1 MKLLII
7 RHGEPNKPKT
17 DLTEKGKREAE
28 LLKDRLLQANI
39 GYFYTSPLQ
48 RAISTAMPTL
58 QALNKDYEVLDWLRE
73 FDATAVNPKTGEN
86 TYAWDRLP
94 SFLKEEPAYFDA
106 SRWADTAYGKSGDLQ
121 EKYNEVCTGLDSLLL
136 RHGYRHNGIYFDVE
150 RENRDTVALF
160 CHYGVECVI
169 LSHLLNIS
177 PMVLWHGFVAL
188 PSSVTVLA
196 TEEREKGLA
205 QFRCSAFGD
214 LSHLYA
220 GNEPASFHARFC
232 ENYSCEEERH

>member
-17 DLTEKGKREAE
+17 ELTEKGKREAE

-39 GYFYTSPLQ
+39 DYFYTSPLQ

-58 QALNKDYEVLDWLRE
+58 NSLNKEYKVLDWLRE
-73 FDATAVNPKTGEN
+73 FDATVENSKTGEK

-94 SFLKEEPAYFDA
+94 SFLNEEPAYFDL
-106 SRWADTAYGKSGDLQ
+106 SRWADTPYACSGDFK
-121 EKYNEVCTGLDSLLL
+121 EKYGEVCSGLDSLLL
-136 RHGYRHNGIYFDVE
+136 HHGYKRNGTFFNVE
-150 RENRDTVALF
+150 RENRDTIALF

-196 TEEREKGLA
+196 TEEREKGTA
-205 QFRCSAFGD
+205 IFRCSAFGD

-220 GNEPASFHARFC
+220 ENEPASFHARFC
-232 ENYSCEEERH
+232 ENYSEFNERH